1 MMKQLVLAECWSL
14 CSFHCQVVPTQPVW
28 NYLKLLGLSTELMI
42 RLCRRQ
48 GLQFHIGRRH
58 PLSGSLRRVQ
68 RFDEAGRRRLCWWLE
83 ESCMFRQE
91 LARLSKQKGKVTTLR
106 ATSRNTETCL
116 LAVPRLKWPLG
127 IFRRQAFKQ
136 VGAMI
141 SLRRVAYIKCSAA
154 KAMCLPSHQWFFPH
168 KPMSRCSWCLA
179 YNATATLKYFY
190 VSAWPREC
198 YRRPL

>member
-1 MMKQLVLAECWSL
+1 
-14 CSFHCQVVPTQPVW
+14 
-28 NYLKLLGLSTELMI
+28 MI
-42 RLCRRQ
+42 RLCQRQ

-58 PLSGSLRRVQ
+58 PLSGSLRRVR
-68 RFDEAGRRRLCWWLE
+68 RFDKTGRRKPCWWLE

-179 YNATATLKYFY
+179 YNATATKVFLCLSLAER
-190 VSAWPREC
+190 VLPSSTLGDEC
-198 YRRPL
+198 NRSVCVCLL